1 MSKLVLDILQKKVV
15 KSKKI
20 QKNFEFFDLYCF
32 GFPVFPGIFKSKII
46 LSGDTPSNTWW
57 EAEVRC
63 CSIFKSRINFMKY
76 IYIFRCAPG
85 RQQPLRT
92 LKKDEFI
99 TTNAALDH
107 WHWSGSCST
116 RDQQN
121 PRWTWTPYVIW
132 IHHVLDGNYTTPR
145 AHTEILCQL
154 SELAG
159 WLGKGQYKSYS
170 IYRA

>member
-1 MSKLVLDILQKKVV
+1 MAV
-15 KSKKI
+15 
-20 QKNFEFFDLYCF
+20 
-32 GFPVFPGIFKSKII
+32 
-46 LSGDTPSNTWW
+46 
-57 EAEVRC
+57 
-63 CSIFKSRINFMKY
+63 
-76 IYIFRCAPG
+76 FRCTPG

-145 AHTEILCQL
+145 YVDVRTRTRWNRGL
-154 SELAG
+154 SQINWLARTLKYCVYFRNSPG
-159 WLGKGQYKSYS
+159 GSVRGGTRVIVYTAPSDSVRRGTTVIVYTAPKAEPNR
-170 IYRA
+170 IHAA